1 MGKRGVRLQAVVV
14 LMAGVAGAAP
24 ASAAVVKTSFGVG
37 ATVVA
42 TCRILPGQASPC
54 ARQVRPTTI
63 NAGKPVVTFR
73 RDPATNVVTQT
84 IEF

>member
-1 MGKRGVRLQAVVV
+1 VGKRGVRLQAVV

-24 ASAAVVKTSFGVG
+24 ASAAVVKTSFGVS

-42 TCRILPGQASPC
+42 TCRITPGQANPC
-54 ARQVRPTTI
+54 ARQVQPTTI
-63 NAGKPVVTFR
+63 NAAQPLVSSR
-73 RDPATNVVTQT
+73 LDPKTNRVTQT

>member
-1 MGKRGVRLQAVVV
+1 MRLRAVV

-24 ASAAVVKTSFGVG
+24 VSAAVVKTSFGVS

-63 NAGKPVVTFR
+63 NSEKPVVTSI
-73 RDPATNVVTQT
+73 RDPATNCVTQI

>member
-1 MGKRGVRLQAVVV
+1 MGKHGVRLQAVML
-14 LMAGVAGAAP
+14 LMVGGAGAAP
-24 ASAAVVKTSFGVG
+24 ASAAVVKTSFGVS

-54 ARQVRPTTI
+54 ARQVQTTI
-63 NAGKPVVTFR
+63 NAEQPVVIVR
-73 RDPATNVVTQT
+73 RDPKTNLVTQT